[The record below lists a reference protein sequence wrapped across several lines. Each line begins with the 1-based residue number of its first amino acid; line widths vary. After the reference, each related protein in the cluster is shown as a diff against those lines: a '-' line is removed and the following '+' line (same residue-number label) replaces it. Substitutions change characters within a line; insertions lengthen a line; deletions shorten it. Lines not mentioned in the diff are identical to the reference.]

1 VSESAD
7 PRTWCA
13 IAQATPK
20 PLIWHGDTDKTL
32 NFKLTN
38 WRETMINL
46 LTLPADEAESIAYTE
61 GFTMAAQLFARIDEL
76 ELTIRL
82 LQNELDDKERL
93 PVRYFIIDYDL
104 EDGPDIVEC
113 DELNFLN
120 ASGPIEYKRHT
131 VRENGVNQICLT
143 KEVN

>member
-1 VSESAD
+1 
-7 PRTWCA
+7 
-13 IAQATPK
+13 
-20 PLIWHGDTDKTL
+20 
-32 NFKLTN
+32 
-38 WRETMINL
+38 MINL
-46 LTLPADEAESIAYTE
+46 LTLPADEAERIAYTE

-76 ELTIRL
+76 ELTTRL

-104 EDGPDIVEC
+104 EDGPDIIDYDLEDGPDIVEC
-113 DELNFLN
+113 DELGFLN

-143 KEVN
+143 KGAN

>member
-1 VSESAD
+1 MPFD
-7 PRTWCA
+7 FMNMPT
-13 IAQATPK
+13 
-20 PLIWHGDTDKTL
+20 
-32 NFKLTN
+32 
-38 WRETMINL
+38 
-46 LTLPADEAESIAYTE
+46 DEAERICYAE
-61 GFTMAAQLFARIDEL
+61 GFENAAQLFARIDEL
-76 ELTIRL
+76 ESTIRA

-113 DELNFLN
+113 DELDFLN

-143 KEVN
+143 KGAD

>member
-1 VSESAD
+1 
-7 PRTWCA
+7 
-13 IAQATPK
+13 
-20 PLIWHGDTDKTL
+20 
-32 NFKLTN
+32 
-38 WRETMINL
+38 MINL
-46 LTLPADEAESIAYTE
+46 LTLPADEAERIAYTE

-76 ELTIRL
+76 ELTTRL

-113 DELNFLN
+113 DELDFLN

-143 KEVN
+143 KGAN